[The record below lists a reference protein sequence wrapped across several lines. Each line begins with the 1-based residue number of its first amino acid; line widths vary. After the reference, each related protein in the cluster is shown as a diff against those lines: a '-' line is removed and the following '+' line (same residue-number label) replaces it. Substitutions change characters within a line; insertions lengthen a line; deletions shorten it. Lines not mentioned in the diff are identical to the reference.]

1 MYSFLCTAT
10 STHGCKPLEA
20 TPRKPVIALVKGEEH
35 YSWYK
40 FHGTTPVTL
49 SFRGQSEAVKKGDRF
64 GVRKSAN
71 GKQIRLIL
79 PDEETRV
86 FTLTQDQATAL
97 SKGVKKGG
105 K

>member
-20 TPRKPVIALVKGEEH
+20 KPVIALVKGEEH
-35 YSWYK
+35 YQWYK

-49 SFRGQSEAVKKGDRF
+49 SFRGQPETIKKGDRF

>member
-10 STHGCKPLEA
+10 STHGKYPLQA
-20 TPRKPVIALVKGEEH
+20 QPKGEEH
-35 YSWYK
+35 YK
-40 FHGTTPVTL
+40 FYTFNGARPVTL
-49 SFRGQSEAVKKGDRF
+49 EFRGTPEKISKGDKF

-86 FTLTQDQATAL
+86 FTITLKQAQDLARGIK
-97 SKGVKKGG
+97 S
-105 K
+105 